1 MKLVAN
7 TPKVSLRAN
16 LAGLQDRFD
25 DAIPAAANMAASMIK
40 QLGDAD
46 IAAAGNFGSRWTSG
60 LHVVV
65 EQRALNRMRI
75 SVTHDIPFAG
85 VFETGEQISGSP
97 FLWIPISGTD
107 AEGVRARDYGALFSI
122 KGVGPSGHPLLFSVA
137 DKKPKYFGI
146 ESVTI
151 PKIFHLDTI
160 IKSVMTNFRT
170 YFDRAWRG

>member
-1 MKLVAN
+1 MKLVAE
-7 TPKVSLRAN
+7 TPKVSLRRN
-16 LAGLQDRFD
+16 LAGLQERFD
-25 DAIPAAANMAASMIK
+25 EAIPAAANMAASMIK

-60 LHVVV
+60 LHVSV
-65 EQRALNRMRI
+65 QQAALHRMRI
-75 SVTHDIPFAG
+75 SVSHDIPFAG
-85 VFETGEQISGSP
+85 VFEDGAKIDGSP

-122 KGVGPSGHPLLFSVA
+122 KGLSKNGHPLLFSVS

-151 PKIFHLDTI
+151 PKLFHLDTI
-160 IKSVMTNFRT
+160 VKSVMANFRSF
-170 YFDRAWRG
+170 FDRAWRG